1 LCVVIHISVQYNA
14 VTVYIRNYIFAS
26 LIQVTT
32 KTTRSIMATVLE
44 IALTAIN
51 VVLSSSVLKEIIE
64 IIIIT
69 CDLNLI

>member
-1 LCVVIHISVQYNA
+1 VQYNA
-14 VTVYIRNYIFAS
+14 VTVYIGNYIFAS

-44 IALTAIN
+44 KALTAIN